1 MENSRKKIQKIMI
14 PIFQPY
20 LSKIAKKNL
29 DLAINTNW
37 ISSQGNFILKFEE
50 KLKKYHNMK
59 YCLVTSSCTSALHLS
74 ILSFGFKEGDEII
87 CPSLSFIAPAN
98 MIVLSKL
105 KLVLVDIDKDT
116 LNLDLEKAEK
126 KITKKTKAILI
137 VHQFGH
143 SADMEKLMAL
153 KKKYKLKIIEDNAE
167 SLGGKFKNK
176 LNGTFGDI
184 TTLSFFANKI
194 ITTGEGGAILT
205 NNKKLYI
212 KCKEMRDHGMSI
224 KKKYFHIRMGFNYR
238 MTNMQAAIGL
248 SQINEIRKILAI
260 RNQQMKFYYS
270 LLKNENYFIKRKF
283 KNWCLPVHWLMTITL
298 KKKNLRNKLIKYL
311 KKRGIESRPMINPIE
326 DALHL
331 EKYRDR
337 KQSIVA
343 KKISTNSLHL
353 PSSTS
358 LTANQISYICSTLNA
373 YFKKN

>member
-1 MENSRKKIQKIMI
+1 MI

-29 DLAINTNW
+29 NVAINTNW

-50 KLKKYHNMK
+50 KLKKFHNMK

-74 ILSFGFKEGDEII
+74 ILSFDFKEGDEII

-116 LNLDLEKAEK
+116 LNLDLNKVEK
-126 KITKKTKAILI
+126 KITKKTKAILV

-143 SADMEKLMAL
+143 SADMEKLIAL

-167 SLGGKFKNK
+167 SLGGMYKNK
-176 LNGTFGDI
+176 INGTFGDI

-194 ITTGEGGAILT
+194 ITTGEGGAVLT
-205 NNKKLYI
+205 NNKKLYL

-224 KKKYFHIRMGFNYR
+224 KKRYFHTRMGFNYR
-238 MTNMQAAIGL
+238 MTNMQAAVGL
-248 SQINEIRKILAI
+248 SQINEIKNILKIRK
-260 RNQQMKFYYS
+260 QQMNLYYS
-270 LLKNENYFIKRKF
+270 LLKNETHFVKRKF
-283 KNWCLPVHWLMTITL
+283 KKWCLPVHWLMTITL
-298 KKKNLRNKLIKYL
+298 KKNNLRNKLIKYL
-311 KKRGIESRPMINPIE
+311 KKKGIEARPMINPIE

-331 EKYRDR
+331 KQYRDK
-337 KQSIVA
+337 KQSYVA
-343 KKISTNSLHL
+343 RKTSVNSVHL

-358 LTANQISYICSTLNA
+358 LSVKQINHICSALNS
-373 YFKKN
+373 YFQKN

>member
-1 MENSRKKIQKIMI
+1 MI

-20 LSKIAKKNL
+20 LSTTAKKNL
-29 DLAINTNW
+29 NQAINTNW
-37 ISSQGNFILKFEE
+37 ISSQGSFILKFEE

-98 MIVLSKL
+98 MIVLSKH
-105 KLVLVDIDKDT
+105 KLVLVDIDKET
-116 LNLDLEKAEK
+116 LNLNLDEVEK
-126 KITKKTKAILI
+126 KITKKTKAIL
-137 VHQFGH
+137 VVNQFGH
-143 SADMEKLMAL
+143 SADMKKLMAL
-153 KKKYKLKIIEDNAE
+153 KRKYKLKIIEDNAE

-184 TTLSFFANKI
+184 ATLSFFANKI

-205 NNKKLYI
+205 NNKKLYL

-224 KKKYFHIRMGFNYR
+224 KKKYFHTRLGFNYR

-248 SQINEIRKILAI
+248 SQIDEIIKILSI
-260 RNQQMKFYYS
+260 RNNQMKIYYS
-270 LLKNENYFIKRKF
+270 LLKNENFFIKRKF
-283 KNWCLPVHWLMTITL
+283 KKWCSPVHWLMTITL
-298 KKKNLRNKLIKYL
+298 KKKNLRNKLIKFL
-311 KKRGIESRPMINPIE
+311 KTKGIEARPMINPIQ

-331 EKYRDR
+331 EKYRDS
-337 KQSIVA
+337 KQSIDA

-358 LTANQISYICSTLNA
+358 LSKRQIFYICNKLNE
-373 YFKKN
+373 FFEKN